1 MCADSTGGFFGG
13 VDWGT
18 LSNIT
23 SILGVLVIGP
33 SILVLQWLFKK
44 ESKAREAKRARQTKQ
59 ITDIA
64 TEVTKPLQ
72 KEVTNIGNTLGK
84 YTEQNES
91 IIENLEKINARLDEF
106 RNNQIEIRTKV
117 NYLDR
122 VFQNNMRFTHHDD
135 DQDDSPPP
143 PPPPPPKRGRGR

>member
-1 MCADSTGGFFGG
+1 MCADSTGGFGPGG

-59 ITDIA
+59 ITEIA

-72 KEVTNIGNTLGK
+72 KEVNTIGNTLDK

-106 RNNQIEIRTKV
+106 RNNQIEIGTKV
-117 NYLDR
+117 KYLDQ
-122 VFQNNMRFTHHDD
+122 VFQNNMRFSHDD
-135 DQDDSPPP
+135 DEPHSQ
-143 PPPPPPKRGRGR
+143 KRGRGRQSQPFK